1 MQNFVLKKAKNP
13 LFQWL
18 KHCGKAKYL
27 LDVELNTLD
36 VDADNVPIFG
46 A

>member
-1 MQNFVLKKAKNP
+1 MDQ
-13 LFQWL
+13 
-18 KHCGKAKYL
+18 CGKAKYL

-36 VDADNVPIFG
+36 EDADKVPMFG